1 MKYKVYGN
9 EFTSVQELKN
19 YILQDIIA
27 HEWYGGLIEDFE
39 DDLNIK
45 YGQFLISDT
54 YYSPSEILKA
64 CNPDDYNFLLDNFME
79 EELDDFIYN
88 EIEMQDDDAILIFY
102 DYTIQCIADKEV

>member
-9 EFTSVQELKN
+9 EFTNVQELKN
-19 YILQDIIA
+19 YILQDIIE

-64 CNPDDYNFLLDNFME
+64 CNPDDYDFLLDNFME
-79 EELDDFIYN
+79 DELAEFIYN
-88 EIEMQDDDAILIFY
+88 EVEMQDDDAILIFY
-102 DYTIQCIADKEV
+102 DYTVQCIADKGV